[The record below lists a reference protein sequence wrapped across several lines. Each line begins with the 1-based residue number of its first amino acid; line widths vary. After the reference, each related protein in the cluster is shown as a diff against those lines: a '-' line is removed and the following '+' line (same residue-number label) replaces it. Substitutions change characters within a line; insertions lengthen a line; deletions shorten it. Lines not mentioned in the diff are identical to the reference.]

1 MSFIHPLL
9 LAGLAV
15 AALPIIIHLINQWRY
30 QTIRWGAMMFL
41 LAANRMSRGF
51 ARLRQWLILLM
62 RVLAI
67 ACLVFVI
74 ARPLAGGWLA
84 LTAGGADTTIVL
96 LDRSPSMAEQDS
108 GSGQT
113 KLAAGR
119 RQLADALGHLRS
131 SRWILI
137 ESTSNQPREL
147 ESPAALAQLAEAGPA
162 SASADLPAMLSAAR
176 DYMTANQTGRTE
188 IWICSDLR
196 ANDWNADDARWETL
210 RSAFAGLAQ
219 SVRINLLALA
229 QTAPANLSIAT
240 TRVRRRETDDGAEL
254 LVSLRVERE
263 GSTERP
269 VSVPIQFDIEG
280 IKSVVNAEFAGSEFE
295 LRDHRIPLGHARP
308 HSRLSLRESS
318 EASGTSPAVHADFRG
333 AKDDNGGAKGN
344 VLSQGWGRV
353 SLPADANLADN
364 DSYFVFSEADEQRS
378 VIIADEPAVAEALR
392 LAASV
397 PVDPAER
404 SAAAIIDLDQLATIE
419 WDKTAL
425 VLWQAPLPKG
435 QTARQLEVFV
445 DRGGQVIFFPPRQT
459 GEMEIF
465 GAGWGEWHE
474 ISDAGASAVDG
485 WRGDEDLLAN
495 TQSGQALPVG
505 ELKVR
510 NVCSLSGEVTPLATL
525 VAGQP
530 LLARAVTPRGG
541 VYFCATTPAPADSSL
556 AGDGVVL
563 YVAVQ
568 RALAAGAAA
577 LGGARQMTA
586 GRVIGDTS
594 DWRRVAGDENVL
606 STEYAYQSG
615 VYASG
620 DALVAVNR
628 SEGEDGAELLA
639 DERLAGLFRGL
650 DFSRTDADTASTSPL
665 IQEIWRSFLAAMM
678 AALVIEAWLCLP
690 RRMRT
695 TSEPPVAIRP
705 APVAA

>member
-1 MSFIHPLL
+1 MSFIYPIL
-9 LAGLAV
+9 LAGLVV

-84 LTAGGADTTIVL
+84 LTAGGADTTILL

-113 KLAAGR
+113 KLAAAK
-119 RQLADALGHLRS
+119 RQLADALSHLRS

-137 ESTSNQPREL
+137 ESTANEPREL
-147 ESPAALAQLAEAGPA
+147 ESPAALEQLAETGPA
-162 SASADLPAMLSAAR
+162 SASADLPAMLAAAR
-176 DYMTANQTGRTE
+176 DYMATNQTGRTE

-210 RSAFAGLAQ
+210 RSGFAALPQ
-219 SVRINLLALA
+219 SARIHLLALA
-229 QTAPANLSIAT
+229 RTAPANLSIRA
-240 TRVRRRETDDGAEL
+240 TRVRRRETADGAEL
-254 LVSLRVERE
+254 LVSLQIERE
-263 GSTERP
+263 GSTDRP
-269 VSVPIQFDIEG
+269 MSVPIQFDIEG
-280 IKSVVNAEFAGSEFE
+280 VKSVVNAEFAGSDFE
-295 LRDHRIPLGHARP
+295 LRDHRIPLGRGEINRAAGDV
-308 HSRLSLRESS
+308 HSQR
-318 EASGTSPAVHADFRG
+318 
-333 AKDDNGGAKGN
+333 
-344 VLSQGWGRV
+344 WGRV

-364 DSYFVFSEADEQRS
+364 DSYFVFGEADEQRS
-378 VIIADEPAVAEALR
+378 VIVADEPAVAEALR

-397 PVDPAER
+397 PVDPSERIAAEP
-404 SAAAIIDLDQLATIE
+404 IGLDQIATIE

-425 VLWQAPLPKG
+425 VLWQAPLPEG
-435 QTARQLEVFV
+435 ETARQLEVFV
-445 DRGGQVIFFPPRQT
+445 DHGGQVIFFPPRQT
-459 GEMEIF
+459 SEMEIF
-465 GAGWGEWHE
+465 GVRWGAWKE
-474 ISDAGASAVDG
+474 IGDEAAGAIDG

-510 NVCSLSGEVTPLATL
+510 KVCSLSGDVTPLATL

-530 LLARAVTPRGG
+530 LLARAVTPHGG
-541 VYFCATTPAPADSSL
+541 AYFCATTPAPADSSL

-594 DWRRVAGDENVL
+594 DWRRVTGDESVL
-606 STEYAYQSG
+606 STEYAYQAG
-615 VYASG
+615 VYSSG
-620 DALVAVNR
+620 EALVAVNR
-628 SEGEDGAELLA
+628 SEGEDRAEVLP
-639 DERLAGLFRGL
+639 DERLVGLFRGL
-650 DFSRTDADTASTSPL
+650 DFSRIDADTTSTSPL

-690 RRMRT
+690 RAVRSR
-695 TSEPPVAIRP
+695 ELQPAVVRP
-705 APVAA
+705 ATAAA

>member
-1 MSFIHPLL
+1 MSFMYPLL
-9 LAGLAV
+9 LAGLAL
-15 AALPIIIHLINQWRY
+15 AALPIVIHLINQWRY

-96 LDRSPSMAEQDS
+96 LDRSPSMAEQSS
-108 GSGQT
+108 GGQS
-113 KLAAGR
+113 KLAAGT

-137 ESTSNQPREL
+137 ESTTNRPREL
-147 ESPAALAQLAEAGPA
+147 QSPAALAQLPETSIT

-176 DYMTANQTGRTE
+176 EYMAANQTGRTE

-196 ANDWNADDARWETL
+196 TNDWNADDARWEAM
-210 RSAFAGLAQ
+210 RSGLAGLPQ
-219 SVRINLLALA
+219 SVRIHLLALT
-229 QTAPANLSIAT
+229 QPAPTNLSVRAT
-240 TRVRRRETDDGAEL
+240 KVRRRETADGAEL
-254 LVSLRVERE
+254 LVSLRVRRE
-263 GSTERP
+263 GNSEQP
-269 VSVPIQFDIEG
+269 ISVPIQFDIEG
-280 IKSVVNAEFAGSEFE
+280 AKSVVSAEFAGNDFE
-295 LRDHRIPLGHARP
+295 LRDHRLPLGQGQ
-308 HSRLSLRESS
+308 SRSQSRVSLGE
-318 EASGTSPAVHADFRG
+318 
-333 AKDDNGGAKGN
+333 GGH
-344 VLSQGWGRV
+344 GWGRV

-364 DSYFVFSEADEQRS
+364 DAYFVFSEAEEQRS
-378 VIIADEPAVAEALR
+378 AIVADEPVVAEALR

-397 PVDPAER
+397 PVDPGEQCAVDVIAAEQ
-404 SAAAIIDLDQLATIE
+404 AATID
-419 WDKTAL
+419 WNKTAL
-425 VLWQAPLPKG
+425 VLWQAPLPEG
-435 QTARQLEVFV
+435 QAARRLEAFV

-459 GEMEIF
+459 TGAKMF
-465 GAGWGEWHE
+465 GVGWESWKEAGDA
-474 ISDAGASAVDG
+474 SAAGAIDT

-510 NVCSLSGEVTPLATL
+510 NVCSLSGESTPLARL
-525 VAGQP
+525 IGGQP

-541 VYFCATTPAPADSSL
+541 AYFCATTPAPADSNL
-556 AGDGVVL
+556 ASDGVVL

-577 LGGARQMTA
+577 LGGARHMIA
-586 GRVIGDTS
+586 GRVIGETS
-594 DWRRVAGDENVL
+594 DWRQVVGEESVL
-606 STEYAYQSG
+606 STEYPYHAG
-615 VYASG
+615 VYVGG

-628 SEGEDGAELLA
+628 SADEDRADVIS
-639 DERLAGLFRGL
+639 DERLAALFRGL
-650 DFSRTDADTASTSPL
+650 DFLRIDADATSTSPL

-690 RRMRT
+690 RPVR
-695 TSEPPVAIRP
+695 SWNPPAAVNTAP
-705 APVAA
+705 AAA

>member
-1 MSFIHPLL
+1 MKACSDGSWWAAHAGEGRDDQSPLDDVAAAGAIMSFIHPLL

-147 ESPAALAQLAEAGPA
+147 ESPAALAQLAETGPA

-295 LRDHRIPLGHARP
+295 LRDHRIPLGEIQSGP
-308 HSRLSLRESS
+308 ESR
-318 EASGTSPAVHADFRG
+318 
-333 AKDDNGGAKGN
+333 
-344 VLSQGWGRV
+344 LSQGWGRV

-404 SAAAIIDLDQLATIE
+404 SAAAIIDLGQLATIE

-425 VLWQAPLPKG
+425 VLWQAPLPEG
-435 QTARQLEVFV
+435 QTARQLEAFV

-465 GAGWGEWHE
+465 GARWSEWHE

-510 NVCSLSGEVTPLATL
+510 NVCSMSGEVTPLATL

-541 VYFCATTPAPADSSL
+541 VY
-556 AGDGVVL
+556 
-563 YVAVQ
+563 
-568 RALAAGAAA
+568 
-577 LGGARQMTA
+577 
-586 GRVIGDTS
+586 
-594 DWRRVAGDENVL
+594 
-606 STEYAYQSG
+606 
-615 VYASG
+615 
-620 DALVAVNR
+620 
-628 SEGEDGAELLA
+628 
-639 DERLAGLFRGL
+639 
-650 DFSRTDADTASTSPL
+650 
-665 IQEIWRSFLAAMM
+665 
-678 AALVIEAWLCLP
+678 
-690 RRMRT
+690 
-695 TSEPPVAIRP
+695 
-705 APVAA
+705 